1 MYWSERISLFGTSAY
16 QFNNFFRT
24 GSLRKTPVSTFDFSF
39 KFLKQTSLNN
49 MYENQTGAACVL
61 TTCKQPKGSAPCLLE
76 II

>member
-16 QFNNFFRT
+16 QFNNF
-24 GSLRKTPVSTFDFSF
+24 LRQVVWENTCVYFWLSF